1 MLGRGSG
8 QEIIMPLLPPPF
20 HQVSTNH
27 GPQEGCLWTRKWS
40 DVARENLNLTE
51 TDTVPELSRLA
62 KNPDNALNFYS
73 HGDLL
78 CCSAS
83 VPSFS
88 GSLIP

>member
-1 MLGRGSG
+1 M
-8 QEIIMPLLPPPF
+8 
-20 HQVSTNH
+20 
-27 GPQEGCLWTRKWS
+27 
-40 DVARENLNLTE
+40 ARENFNLTE